1 MKTRLQYPLYL
12 VALSSALISV
22 SANAIPPV
30 RAVDVKS
37 FDVGGVKMGMSI
49 EEAKAA
55 MQKNFGI
62 KPAQIRASK
71 SMESQTPSI
80 VTGSQQ
86 IIHLVY
92 EENGTRMQV
101 SFEPR
106 VPYNKSNPMAV
117 SHVTYEIPWTKENE
131 VNMVEAALKKYGPVS
146 TGGVFPVWCEKP
158 MPTSGM
164 GCESGTASLTMGNT
178 KINLIDPAWQNA
190 VISYMNQQ
198 QIGRCYLG
206 YTAKRFS
213 I

>member
-30 RAVDVKS
+30 RAVDVKT

-49 EEAKAA
+49 EEAQAA
-55 MQKNFGI
+55 IQKNFGI

-198 QIGRCYLG
+198 KKTKPML
-206 YTAKRFS
+206 
-213 I
+213 

>member
-1 MKTRLQYPLYL
+1 MRTRLQHPLYL

-49 EEAKAA
+49 EEAQAA

-198 QIGRCYLG
+198 KKTKPML
-206 YTAKRFS
+206 
-213 I
+213 

>member
-49 EEAKAA
+49 EEAQAA

-62 KPAQIRASK
+62 NSAQIRASK

-198 QIGRCYLG
+198 KKTKPML
-206 YTAKRFS
+206 
-213 I
+213 

>member
-1 MKTRLQYPLYL
+1 MKTRPQHPLDL

-49 EEAKAA
+49 EEAQAA

-198 QIGRCYLG
+198 KKTKPML
-206 YTAKRFS
+206 
-213 I
+213 

>member
-1 MKTRLQYPLYL
+1 MKTRLQHPLYL

-22 SANAIPPV
+22 AANAIPPV

-49 EEAKAA
+49 EEAQAA

-198 QIGRCYLG
+198 KKTKPML
-206 YTAKRFS
+206 
-213 I
+213 

>member
-1 MKTRLQYPLYL
+1 MKTRLQHPLYL

-49 EEAKAA
+49 EEAQAA

-178 KINLIDPAWQNA
+178 KINLIDPTWQNA

-198 QIGRCYLG
+198 KKTKPML
-206 YTAKRFS
+206 
-213 I
+213 

>member
-1 MKTRLQYPLYL
+1 MKTRLQHPLYL

-49 EEAKAA
+49 EAQAA

-117 SHVTYEIPWTKENE
+117 SHVTYEIPWTKE
-131 VNMVEAALKKYGPVS
+131 
-146 TGGVFPVWCEKP
+146 
-158 MPTSGM
+158 
-164 GCESGTASLTMGNT
+164 
-178 KINLIDPAWQNA
+178 
-190 VISYMNQQ
+190 
-198 QIGRCYLG
+198 
-206 YTAKRFS
+206 
-213 I
+213 

>member
-1 MKTRLQYPLYL
+1 MKTRLQHPLYL

-49 EEAKAA
+49 EEAQAA

-62 KPAQIRASK
+62 KSAQIRASK

-198 QIGRCYLG
+198 KKTKPML
-206 YTAKRFS
+206 
-213 I
+213 

>member
-1 MKTRLQYPLYL
+1 MKTRLQHPLYL
-12 VALSSALISV
+12 VALSSAVISV
-22 SANAIPPV
+22 SANAIPPI

-49 EEAKAA
+49 EEAQAA

-190 VISYMNQQ
+190 VINYMNQQ
-198 QIGRCYLG
+198 KKTKPML
-206 YTAKRFS
+206 
-213 I
+213 

>member
-1 MKTRLQYPLYL
+1 MKIRLQYPLYL
-12 VALSSALISV
+12 VALSSALMSV

-30 RAVDVKS
+30 HAVDVKS
-37 FDVGGVKMGMSI
+37 FDIGGVKTGMSI
-49 EEAKAA
+49 EEAQAA

-86 IIHLVY
+86 IMHLVY

-101 SFEPR
+101 SFDPR

-117 SHVTYEIPWTKENE
+117 SHVIYEIPWTKENE

-190 VISYMNQQ
+190 VINYMNQQ
-198 QIGRCYLG
+198 KKTKPML
-206 YTAKRFS
+206 
-213 I
+213 

>member
-1 MKTRLQYPLYL
+1 MKTRLQHPLYL

-49 EEAKAA
+49 EEAQAA

-62 KPAQIRASK
+62 KPAQIRVSK

-198 QIGRCYLG
+198 KKTKPML
-206 YTAKRFS
+206 
-213 I
+213 

>member
-1 MKTRLQYPLYL
+1 MKTRLQHPLYL

-49 EEAKAA
+49 EEAQAA
-55 MQKNFGI
+55 MQKNFGV

-198 QIGRCYLG
+198 KKTKPML
-206 YTAKRFS
+206 
-213 I
+213 

>member
-1 MKTRLQYPLYL
+1 MKTRLQHPLYL

-49 EEAKAA
+49 EEAQAA

-146 TGGVFPVWCEKP
+146 TGGVFPVWSQKP

-198 QIGRCYLG
+198 KKTKPML
-206 YTAKRFS
+206 
-213 I
+213 

>member
-1 MKTRLQYPLYL
+1 MKTRLQHLLYL

-49 EEAKAA
+49 EEAQAA

-198 QIGRCYLG
+198 KKTKPML
-206 YTAKRFS
+206 
-213 I
+213 

>member
-1 MKTRLQYPLYL
+1 MKTRLQHPLYL

-49 EEAKAA
+49 EEAQAA

-117 SHVTYEIPWTKENE
+117 SHVTYEMPWTKENE

-198 QIGRCYLG
+198 KKTKPML
-206 YTAKRFS
+206 
-213 I
+213 

>member
-1 MKTRLQYPLYL
+1 MKTRLQHPLYL

-71 SMESQTPSI
+71 SMENQTPSI

-190 VISYMNQQ
+190 VISYMDQQ
-198 QIGRCYLG
+198 KKTKPML
-206 YTAKRFS
+206 
-213 I
+213 

>member
-12 VALSSALISV
+12 VVLSSSLMSV

-30 RAVDVKS
+30 KAVDVKS
-37 FDVGGVKMGMSI
+37 FDIGGVKTGMSI
-49 EEAKAA
+49 EEAQAA

-198 QIGRCYLG
+198 KKTKPML
-206 YTAKRFS
+206 
-213 I
+213 

>member
-1 MKTRLQYPLYL
+1 MKTRLQHPLYL

-49 EEAKAA
+49 EEAQAA

-178 KINLIDPAWQNA
+178 KINLIDPAWQHA

-198 QIGRCYLG
+198 KKTKPML
-206 YTAKRFS
+206 
-213 I
+213 

>member
-1 MKTRLQYPLYL
+1 MKTRLQHPLYL
-12 VALSSALISV
+12 VALSSAVISV

-49 EEAKAA
+49 EEAQAA

-198 QIGRCYLG
+198 KKTKPML
-206 YTAKRFS
+206 
-213 I
+213 

>member
-22 SANAIPPV
+22 AANAIPPV

-49 EEAKAA
+49 EEAQAA

-164 GCESGTASLTMGNT
+164 GCESGTASLTMGNA

-198 QIGRCYLG
+198 KKTKPML
-206 YTAKRFS
+206 
-213 I
+213 

>member
-1 MKTRLQYPLYL
+1 
-12 VALSSALISV
+12 
-22 SANAIPPV
+22 
-30 RAVDVKS
+30 
-37 FDVGGVKMGMSI
+37 MGMSI
-49 EEAKAA
+49 EEAQAA

-198 QIGRCYLG
+198 KKTKPML
-206 YTAKRFS
+206 
-213 I
+213 

>member
-1 MKTRLQYPLYL
+1 MKTRLQHPLYL

-30 RAVDVKS
+30 RVVDVKS

-49 EEAKAA
+49 EEAQAA

-198 QIGRCYLG
+198 KKTKPML
-206 YTAKRFS
+206 
-213 I
+213 